1 MEFFLF
7 ILFGLLAGIIG
18 GMGMGGGT
26 ILIPLLTLF
35 LSIGQKQAQGLNL
48 ICFLFLALPALIV
61 HFKNGLIEKK
71 YLWIIIISGLLFC
84 GGGAYLATIIDA
96 TVLKICFGVF
106 LIILGVIEF
115 CKVIFEL
122 KKTKKS

>member
-1 MEFFLF
+1 MEIFLF

-35 LSIGQKQAQGLNL
+35 LSIGQKEAQGLNL

-71 YLWIIIISGLLFC
+71 YLWLIIISGLLFC
-84 GGGAYLATIIDA
+84 GLGAYLATIIDSFI
-96 TVLKICFGVF
+96 LKICFGIF
-106 LIILGVIEF
+106 LILLGFIEF
-115 CKVIFEL
+115 FKVISEF
-122 KKTKKS
+122 KKSKKS